1 MDDTNPLLRSWADQ
15 PYHLPPF
22 ADIKVEHF
30 KPAFEIAMKS
40 HMNDL
45 EAIASSEV
53 VDFDSIL
60 AAYDRAG
67 AQLSKVYSVYG
78 NYTSSLN
85 TPDLQEVQTEMAPIL
100 SRHNSSTYAVP
111 GLFQKIEKI
120 YEMKEAKTKSGEWTA
135 EQGRFAERVYIK
147 FVRMGA
153 KFDESTKA
161 EYSDIQA
168 TLAGL
173 QTKFMQ
179 NVLKDEETWELVLTE
194 KDMEGCPPDVIAS
207 AKQAA
212 KDRKNEDPDAHVIT
226 LSRSAVEPFLS
237 YCKRRDLRKKVFDA
251 FSSRGEL
258 SEERNNLPIAV
269 EMLRLRKKQAA
280 LHGKKSFAEYQF
292 EDTMA
297 QTPEAGMKLLNNVWT
312 KAKDAADR
320 ERTMLEEF
328 VAESGE
334 TLDGG
339 IQPHDWRYY
348 AGERAL
354 CF

>member
-1 MDDTNPLLRSWADQ
+1 MGETNPLLRSWSDQ
-15 PYHLPPF
+15 PFNLPPF
-22 ADIKVEHF
+22 AEIKVEHF
-30 KPAFEIAMKS
+30 KPAFETAMKS
-40 HMNDL
+40 HVKDL
-45 EAIASSEV
+45 EAIAGSAT

-67 AQLSKVYSVYG
+67 GQLSKVYSVYG

-100 SRHNSSTYAVP
+100 SRHNSNTYTIP
-111 GLFQKIEKI
+111 GLFDKIEQI
-120 YEMKEAKTKSGEWTA
+120 YKMKDSKMKSGEWTA
-135 EQGRFAERVYIK
+135 EQGRFAERVFLK

-168 TLAGL
+168 QLAGL

-212 KDRKNEDPDAHVIT
+212 KDRKKEDPNAHVIT

-237 YCKRRDLRKKVFDA
+237 YCNRRDLRKKVFDA

-258 SEERNNLPIAV
+258 SEERSNLPIAV

-280 LHGKKSFAEYQF
+280 LHGKSSFAEYQF

-297 QTPEAGMKLLNNVWT
+297 GTPEAGMELLNNVWT

-320 ERTMLEEF
+320 ERALLEEF
-328 VAESGE
+328 IAESGE

-348 AGERAL
+348 AGELAL
-354 CF
+354 